1 MLRAVVAARRWW
13 SELDVGG
20 RRQLLIGALLLFCY
34 GFFQQEPAWN
44 EYSRYDLVQALV
56 EQGTTR
62 IDTYH
67 DNTGDAAF
75 YKGHWYSDK
84 APGSAL
90 VGVPVYLVLV
100 ASARL
105 AGQDA
110 PQEIQGVRALAFVES
125 GVATM
130 LLVLLL
136 IHFLRPFVGEGW
148 ATAVGLADGF
158 RSTALSLDTALF
170 GQRRS

>member
-20 RRQLLIGALLLFCY
+20 RRQLLIAALLLFCC
-34 GFFQQEPAWN
+34 GFFQQEPAWD
-44 EYSRYDLVQALV
+44 EYRRYDLVQALV

-67 DNTGDAAF
+67 SNTGDAAF
-75 YKGHWYSDK
+75 YQGHWYSDK

-90 VGVPVYLVLV
+90 LGVPVYVVLV

-105 AGQDA
+105 VGQDA
-110 PQEIQGVRALAFVES
+110 PQEAQGVQALAFVES
-125 GVATM
+125 GIATAV
-130 LLVLLL
+130 LVLLL
-136 IHFLRPFVGEGW
+136 IRFLTPFVGEVWG
-148 ATAVGLADGF
+148 T
-158 RSTALSLDTALF
+158 
-170 GQRRS
+170 